1 MELNAPT
8 FLFIKI
14 IFFLTFWGV
23 WGKLEYVNVNKDKH
37 KSIILSR
44 KMCTKEQIFR
54 FTSKSK
60 SYVSFPQ
67 ADRLTF
73 TKYADKI

>member
-14 IFFLTFWGV
+14 FIIFLTFWGV

-54 FTSKSK
+54 FT
-60 SYVSFPQ
+60 
-67 ADRLTF
+67 
-73 TKYADKI
+73 